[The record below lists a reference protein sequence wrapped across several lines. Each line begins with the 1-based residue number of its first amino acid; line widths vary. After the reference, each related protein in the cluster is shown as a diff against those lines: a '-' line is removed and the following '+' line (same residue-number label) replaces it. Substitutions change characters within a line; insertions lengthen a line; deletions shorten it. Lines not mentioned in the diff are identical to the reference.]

1 MPETTTAVR
10 RAGIRLRPNARRE
23 QPQSS
28 SRALQGSHTG
38 AHVFLMVLS
47 ALVVFPFVWQVL
59 TSVKTFSESLRV
71 PPTFLPQT
79 FQPANYADA
88 FERIPLLSMF
98 AVSTGYALCLIVGH
112 VFLGAMAAY
121 AFACL
126 RFPGRDLIFYA
137 LLTLLMVPRQLF
149 LLPQYE
155 IVQSLGL
162 TNTFLGLVLPHFS
175 GIFTVFLMRQFFLSL
190 PRELM
195 EAARLDGA
203 GPFRT
208 FFSVMLPLAKP
219 GLLAATIITVLYSW
233 NDLLWP
239 LVVISDETKAP
250 LSVGLA
256 NFQGEFLTD
265 RPVLMAAATLAALPM
280 IALFLVLQRQ
290 FIQGIAFTGTK

>member
-1 MPETTTAVR
+1 MPEPTTAPVLDPTAPPPAGARPR
-10 RAGIRLRPNARRE
+10 RGGTE
-23 QPQSS
+23 
-28 SRALQGSHTG
+28 GTHTG
-38 AHVFLMVLS
+38 AHTFLLVLS

-59 TSVKTFSESLRV
+59 TSLKTLAESLRV
-71 PPTFLPQT
+71 PPTFIPDQV
-79 FQPANYADA
+79 QIANYAAA
-88 FERIPLLSMF
+88 FERIPLVQMF
-98 AVSTGYALCLIVGH
+98 LISTGYALCLIVGH

-121 AFACL
+121 AFALL

-155 IVQSLGL
+155 IVQQAGL

-219 GLLAATIITVLYSW
+219 GLLAATIVTVLYSW

-239 LVVISDETKAP
+239 LIVISDETKAP

-265 RPVLMAAATLAALPM
+265 RPVLMAAATMAALPM
-280 IALFLVLQRQ
+280 IVLFLALQRQ
-290 FIQGIAFTGTK
+290 FIQGIAFTGSK

>member
-1 MPETTTAVR
+1 MPSPATQVAPVP
-10 RAGIRLRPNARRE
+10 GVPKPSDRPARRR
-23 QPQSS
+23 SGGVD
-28 SRALQGSHTG
+28 GSHAWPQT
-38 AHVFLMVLS
+38 FLLLVS
-47 ALVVFPFVWQVL
+47 ALVVFPFAWQVL
-59 TSVKTFSESLRV
+59 TSLKTLTESLRI
-71 PPTFLPQT
+71 PPTFFPETVEL
-79 FQPANYADA
+79 ANYVTA
-88 FERIPLLSMF
+88 FERIPLLQMF
-98 AVSTGYALCLIVGH
+98 AVSTGYSLCLIVGH
-112 VFLGAMAAY
+112 VLLGAMAAY

-155 IVQSLGL
+155 IVQQAGL
-162 TNTFLGLVLPHFS
+162 TNSFLGLVLPHFS
-175 GIFTVFLMRQFFLSL
+175 GIFTVFLMRQFFKSL
-190 PRELM
+190 PTELM

-239 LVVISDETKAP
+239 LIVISDETKAP

-265 RPVLMAAATLAALPM
+265 RPVLMAAATMAALPM
-280 IALFLVLQRQ
+280 IVLFLFLQRQ
-290 FIQGIAFTGTK
+290 FIQGIAFTGSK

>member
-1 MPETTTAVR
+1 MPEPATAPVLAPTDPPR
-10 RAGIRLRPNARRE
+10 G
-23 QPQSS
+23 
-28 SRALQGSHTG
+28 SRARPRRGGTEGTHTG
-38 AHVFLMVLS
+38 AHTFLLFLS
-47 ALVVFPFVWQVL
+47 ALVVFPFLWQVL
-59 TSVKTFSESLRV
+59 TSLKTLSESLRV
-71 PPTFLPQT
+71 PPTFIPDQVQIT
-79 FQPANYADA
+79 NYAAA
-88 FERIPLLSMF
+88 FERIPLLQMF
-98 AVSTGYALCLIVGH
+98 LVSTGYALCLIVGH

-121 AFACL
+121 AFALL

-155 IVQSLGL
+155 IVQQAGL

-239 LVVISDETKAP
+239 LIVISDETKAP

-265 RPVLMAAATLAALPM
+265 RPVLMAAATMAALPM
-280 IALFLVLQRQ
+280 ILLFLALQRQ
-290 FIQGIAFTGTK
+290 FIQGIAFTGSK

>member
-1 MPETTTAVR
+1 MPETSTLARQKTSLSPPR
-10 RAGIRLRPNARRE
+10 RRE
-23 QPQSS
+23 
-28 SRALQGSHTG
+28 SREGTHYG
-38 AHVFLMVLS
+38 AHTFLMIAS

-59 TSVKTFSESLRV
+59 TSFKTFTESLRI
-71 PPTFLPQT
+71 PPTFWPQ
-79 FQPANYADA
+79 QIDLSNYADA
-88 FERIPLLSMF
+88 FERVPLTHMF
-98 AVSTGYALCLIVGH
+98 LVSFGYAVVLVVGH

-126 RFPGRDLIFYA
+126 RFPGRDVIFYA
-137 LLTLLMVPRQLF
+137 LLSLLMVPRQLF

-162 TNTFLGLVLPHFS
+162 TNTFTGLALPHFV

-195 EAARLDGA
+195 EAAKLDGA

-239 LVVISDETKAP
+239 LIVISDQHKAP

-256 NFQGEFLTD
+256 NFQGQFVTD
-265 RPVLMAAATLAALPM
+265 RPVLMAAATMASIPM
-280 IALFLVLQRQ
+280 IVLFLILQRQ
-290 FIQGIAFTGTK
+290 FIQGIAFSGTK

>member
-1 MPETTTAVR
+1 MPEATAPVR
-10 RAGIRLRPNARRE
+10 GAATRGGVL
-23 QPQSS
+23 
-28 SRALQGSHTG
+28 GSHVG
-38 AHVFLMVLS
+38 PHSILLFVS

-59 TSVKTFSESLRV
+59 TSLKTLTESLRI
-71 PPTFLPQT
+71 PPTVLPEQVEI
-79 FQPANYADA
+79 ANYATA
-88 FERIPLLSMF
+88 FERIPLLQMF

-121 AFACL
+121 AFALL

-155 IVQSLGL
+155 IVQQAGL

-175 GIFTVFLMRQFFLSL
+175 GIFTVFLMRQFFMSL

-208 FFSVMLPLAKP
+208 FFSVMLPLARP

-239 LVVISDETKAP
+239 LIVIADESKAP

-265 RPVLMAAATLAALPM
+265 RPVLMAAATMAALPM
-280 IALFLVLQRQ
+280 IVVFLLLQRQ
-290 FIQGIAFTGTK
+290 FIQGIAFTGSK

>member
-1 MPETTTAVR
+1 MPEPTTAPVLAPTRSTR
-10 RAGIRLRPNARRE
+10 RNRARPRRGGTE
-23 QPQSS
+23 
-28 SRALQGSHTG
+28 GTHTG
-38 AHVFLMVLS
+38 AHTFLLFLS
-47 ALVVFPFVWQVL
+47 ALVVFPFLWQVL
-59 TSVKTFSESLRV
+59 TSLKTLSESLRV
-71 PPTFLPQT
+71 PPTFIPDQV
-79 FQPANYADA
+79 QVSNYAAA
-88 FERIPLLSMF
+88 FERIPLLQMF
-98 AVSTGYALCLIVGH
+98 LVSTGYALCLIVGH

-121 AFACL
+121 AFALL

-155 IVQSLGL
+155 IVQQAGL

-239 LVVISDETKAP
+239 LIVISDETKAP

-265 RPVLMAAATLAALPM
+265 RPVLMAAATMAALPM
-280 IALFLVLQRQ
+280 ILLFLALQRQ
-290 FIQGIAFTGTK
+290 FIQGIAFTGSK